1 MNYDVFTKAELIEV
15 ITKSGVKS
23 WDIDFELLKILD
35 KKIDAV
41 LNQIK
46 EVNNNIIIALQ
57 KKDINKYCELAKK
70 MEILEKKLQR
80 LYKA

>member
-1 MNYDVFTKAELIEV
+1 MNYDVFMKAELIEA
-15 ITKSGVKS
+15 ITKSGAKS

-35 KKIDAV
+35 KKIGAV

-57 KKDINKYCELAKK
+57 KKDINKYCELTKK